1 MFHTGARVLGKK
13 EEMHFKENTEEEA
26 AVTPALEGDFQDC
39 YDKLMETEKTKGNED
54 KVHHCKRTSYG
65 SFKVTS
71 PHSASAASGTSSP
84 NSASSVGVVD
94 YSDEEEEKEDD
105 TSSRKRPHLT

>member
-54 KVHHCKRTSYG
+54 KVHHRKRTSYG